1 MTQHTLTRT
10 DVRRAATG
18 REPWWIPFG
27 EPISSLFRVPAPAP
41 DATRTLPSEV
51 LRDYDPALHRA
62 LAARVAGRN
71 LDAGP
76 RPLLY

>member
-1 MTQHTLTRT
+1 MTQHTLTHT
-10 DVRRAATG
+10 DVRGAATG

-27 EPISSLFRVPAPAP
+27 EAIGSLFGAPAPAP
-41 DATRTLPSEV
+41 DAVSNLPSEV

-62 LAARVAGRN
+62 STDRVARRN

>member
-1 MTQHTLTRT
+1 MTQHTLTHT

-18 REPWWIPFG
+18 RQPWWIPFG
-27 EPISSLFRVPAPAP
+27 EAISSLFGAAAPAP
-41 DATRTLPSEV
+41 DAARNLPSEV

-62 LAARVAGRN
+62 LTARVAGQN
-71 LDAGP
+71 LDARP